1 MPTTRRRSPA
11 SACRRGKVEAQDVL
25 REDGYALRIKL
36 LAQPLCKF
44 TVQLNGYHATG
55 PRREHSGDCAAPRT
69 DLHHACGPAIWPNAA
84 TIRCAAFASTRKFC
98 PSLGLVGIF
107 CSDGRRAG
115 VAPLHDTHESWDTY
129 RIGGS
134 AVRTNI
140 DIDDKLMKQAMK
152 ATGARTKKAAV
163 EASLRK
169 LLEVKARE
177 RALERAM
184 RLQEDERQAADRK
197 GRLREWR
204 GQGIE

>member
-1 MPTTRRRSPA
+1 M
-11 SACRRGKVEAQDVL
+11 
-25 REDGYALRIKL
+25 GY
-36 LAQPLCKF
+36 
-44 TVQLNGYHATG
+44 
-55 PRREHSGDCAAPRT
+55 
-69 DLHHACGPAIWPNAA
+69 LH
-84 TIRCAAFASTRKFC
+84 
-98 PSLGLVGIF
+98 
-107 CSDGRRAG
+107 
-115 VAPLHDTHESWDTY
+115 
-129 RIGGS
+129 IGGS

-197 GRLREWR
+197 GRLREWHR
-204 GQGIE
+204 QVVKAGTRIEDSVHANQY